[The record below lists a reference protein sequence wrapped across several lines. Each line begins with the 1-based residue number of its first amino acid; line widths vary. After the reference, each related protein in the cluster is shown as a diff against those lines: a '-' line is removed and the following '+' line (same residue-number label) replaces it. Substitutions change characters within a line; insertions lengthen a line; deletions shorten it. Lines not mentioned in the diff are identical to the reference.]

1 MVKDPV
7 CGMEVDEGKTQ
18 YSTRYRGETYFFC
31 SEDCDGRVPRYKGS
45 RVQKSSKVRRLQGST
60 RPKVHKQ

>member
-18 YSTRYRGETYFFC
+18 YSTRYRGETYFF
-31 SEDCDGRVPRYKGS
+31 
-45 RVQKSSKVRRLQGST
+45 LQ
-60 RPKVHKQ
+60 